1 MNRKIIKTITS
12 VACGLG
18 IVSSIPFVTSCKSG
32 SSQNYASVK
41 LVQGCDRELSGE
53 GDFVDYIIDEP
64 VSPGYHNRE
73 HNGHDVSQFAPQ
85 SVIGQDFKY
94 TADSMRPY
102 FVNNFWPE
110 SEGIYT
116 GDDKVPYTQEFPTYG
131 FYYDK
136 ANDQWH
142 FMFKLAKA
150 IPWDFNIKFSIT
162 IGVPQSSDPDDKKFY
177 ITNSETLYFYP
188 SDDSKTKSIEVGNLT
203 SVTYKFNTNFFANEN
218 HITPAKIATDLK
230 AKMDNITTG
239 PTTKTYR
246 GWADWL
252 TETIINSS
260 DPEINKYRSNI
271 LSYLFVMEQY
281 CFFEE
286 LYDPSKFSYDGTTFN
301 ISDYQIVNRDTSLND
316 QYWSNTGKTLT
327 REIADTINGTI
338 HISFAKSNDDPS
350 TPQKDVS
357 FSVLNSFTSNYS
369 EYFGKGPIDG
379 FGFKVRNST
388 DFLLNPVET
397 RIMANAAMIS
407 KGMGSQIRSIGSTS
421 YSQANFFIIDIENFD
436 TAFPD
441 GGREDTFGS
450 FNYITHWCINKQGII
465 DLLQPLFPNLN
476 IDVTE

>member
-1 MNRKIIKTITS
+1 MNKKLIKTIAS
-12 VACGLG
+12 VACGIG
-18 IVSSIPFVTSCKSG
+18 IVSSIPFVSSCKS
-32 SSQNYASVK
+32 SPSQNYVSVK
-41 LVQGCDRELSGE
+41 LAQGCDRELSGE

-73 HNGHDVSQFAPQ
+73 HNGHDVSQFEPQ

-150 IPWDFNIKFSIT
+150 IPWDFNIKFSISV
-162 IGVPQSSDPDDKKFY
+162 GVPQSSNPDDKEFY
-177 ITNSETLYFYP
+177 VTNSETLYFYP

-203 SVTYKFNTNFFANEN
+203 SVTYKFNTDFFANEN
-218 HITPAKIATDLK
+218 HTTPAKIATDLK

-252 TETIINSS
+252 TQEIINSS
-260 DPEINKYRSNI
+260 NPEINKYRSNI

-286 LYDPSKFSYDGTTFN
+286 LSDPSKFSYEETPLN
-301 ISDYQIVNRDTSLND
+301 ISDYRTSTRHTDGLH
-316 QYWSNTGKTLT
+316 YWSMGDSLT
-327 REIADTINGTI
+327 QEIADTINGTI
-338 HISFAKSNDDPS
+338 HISFSKNNDDPS
-350 TPQKDVS
+350 TSEKDIT
-357 FSVLNSFTSNYS
+357 FSVVNSFTSNDS
-369 EYFGKGPIDG
+369 FFGDTPIDG
-379 FGFKVRNST
+379 LIYWKGASLNNS
-388 DFLLNPVET
+388 PIEWRV
-397 RIMANAAMIS
+397 MANAATIS
-407 KGMGSQIRSIGSTS
+407 KGMGSQIRCIGADGDP
-421 YSQANFFIIDIENFD
+421 QANFFIIDIENFD